1 MKITLQKLT
10 VKNFKGIKDQ
20 TFEPNGKNATI
31 SGQNASGKTT
41 LADAFFYC
49 LFGKDSAGSAQFSI
63 KPLDHDGSDIHN
75 LETVVEVTLSV
86 DGQEISLKKRYEE
99 RWVRSRGSAKKEFQG
114 HTTDHFID
122 GVPLKK
128 KEYDS
133 RVANL
138 FDLSKF
144 NLVTNPTA
152 LNNMHWKDR
161 RDILLSMCD
170 TVTDADVIAS
180 DPELEGM
187 NLPGDINDHVA
198 KLKAEQKEIN
208 KELTEIPVRIQE
220 NQDVAIAAQKPDKA
234 KKKNLDYHL
243 VEAHEKLRQIQSNE
257 RASALQVR
265 LNEIRAEILEKKS
278 AAGSGVEEQRKLI
291 REQIEK
297 KGQQLREIKARIA
310 ALEDQAKR
318 DENRNRLSREAL
330 ESMRKEWQQIKA
342 REYDGSESCP
352 TCGQDLPEDQIQA
365 AVEKFNQAK
374 ARDLAANVEKGREIA
389 QGTTSRQNAIDDAKA
404 KIADQHDIAQR
415 IKSEIDR
422 LDREY
427 ADMQPAAV
435 DTADLD
441 REFVKV
447 EEEIK
452 AIKNG
457 SSIRERDALSAITD
471 LEKQISDWQEKEA
484 AYKAAQKAE
493 ARVKE
498 LEAQEKALAAKYEDL
513 EANLFLAEKFIS
525 RQAELIEENANKLF
539 SLVKWKLF
547 NTQINGGV
555 EPTCIATYQGV
566 PYPDL
571 NTGAKVQIGLDII
584 NALSKHFDL
593 SCPIWVD
600 NRESVTWLPEVDAQV
615 ISLAV
620 VERMDKDFNSI
631 DGLFF
636 DFEEE

>member
-20 TFEPNGKNATI
+20 AFEPNGKNAKI

-41 LADAFFYC
+41 ISDAFFYG

-128 KEYDS
+128 KDYDN
-133 RVANL
+133 RVADL

-161 RDILLSMCD
+161 RNILLSMCE

-180 DPELEGM
+180 DPDLEGM

-208 KELTEIPVRIQE
+208 KELQEIPVRIQE
-220 NQDVAIAAQKPDKA
+220 NQDVAVAAQKPDQA
-234 KKKNLDYHL
+234 KKKNLDYNL
-243 VEAHEKLRQIQSNE
+243 KEAREKLRQIQSNE
-257 RASALQVR
+257 RVSALQVR
-265 LNEIRAEILEKKS
+265 LNEIRSEILEKKS
-278 AAGSGVEEQRKLI
+278 AAGSGIEEQRKPI

-310 ALEDQAKR
+310 DLEDQVR
-318 DENRNRLSREAL
+318 QDENRNRISREAL
-330 ESMRKEWQQIKA
+330 ESMRKEWHEIKA
-342 REYDGSESCP
+342 REYDGSETCP
-352 TCGQDLPEDQIQA
+352 TCGQGLPEDQIQA

-374 ARDLAANVEKGREIA
+374 ARDLAANVEEGREIA
-389 QGTTSRQNAIDDAKA
+389 RGTTSRQNAIDDAKN

-415 IKSEIDR
+415 IKSEIGR
-422 LDREY
+422 LDKKY
-427 ADMQPAAV
+427 DGMQPV
-435 DTADLD
+435 IDTADLD
-441 REFVKV
+441 REFVEI

-457 SSIRERDALSAITD
+457 SSIRERDTLSAIAD

-484 AYKAAQKAE
+484 AYKAAQKAGD
-493 ARVKE
+493 RVKE

-513 EANLFLAEKFIS
+513 EAQLFMAEKFIS
-525 RQAELIEENANKLF
+525 RQAELVEENANKLF

-555 EPTCIATYQGV
+555 EPTCVATYQGV

-584 NALSKHFDL
+584 NTLSRHFDL
-593 SCPIWVD
+593 SCPVFVD
-600 NRESVTWLPEVDAQV
+600 NMESVTWLPEIDSQLIGLV
-615 ISLAV
+615 AV
-620 VERMDKDFNSI
+620 KGQEKLKIETEKEDVAA
-631 DGLFF
+631 
-636 DFEEE
+636 